1 MKASIPLEKLEQVA
15 RDTGCTVKPMASY
28 TLITRGSSKNC
39 LFVAK
44 TKNVSR
50 IDVGGFDI
58 PGGKIARD
66 LGGESHGSVHQQFL
80 TDMPDA
86 QFLANFIA
94 VCKALDTYQPHEKAP
109 RARPVGL
116 PGSTRKA
123 VDNVVVVSSEE
134 TPQQTIDRLVAK
146 IALIR
151 KVANE
156 HGVPVSKKTEREI
169 AEQIEKAKKE
179 IRGEV

>member
-1 MKASIPLEKLEQVA
+1 MKASISLERLEQVA
-15 RDTGCTVKPMASY
+15 RDSGCTVKPMASY
-28 TLITRGSSKNC
+28 TLIMKGDSKNC

-58 PGGKIARD
+58 PGDKIARN
-66 LGGESHGSVHQQFL
+66 LGGESHGSVHQQL
-80 TDMPDA
+80 KNEMTDA
-86 QFLANFIA
+86 QFLANFRE
-94 VCKALDTYQPHEKAP
+94 VCTKLDQYKSHEKAP

-116 PGSTRKA
+116 PGSNRKA
-123 VDNVVVVSSEE
+123 VDSVVVVSTTE

-146 IALIR
+146 RALLER
-151 KVANE
+151 
-156 HGVPVSKKTEREI
+156 VSKEMGKPISPKTIKEI
-169 AEQIEKAKKE
+169 EEGIEKAKRE